1 MASTGVPDRDAITDK
16 AGLWTATA
24 QCNLFPLTGSIN
36 LKMYTTQE
44 YEIGRDTIEEG
55 TPLEDLLELPEYNP
69 ETASD
74 VFLIFLR
81 ELQEQ
86 EEG

>member
-1 MASTGVPDRDAITDK
+1 
-16 AGLWTATA
+16 
-24 QCNLFPLTGSIN
+24 
-36 LKMYTTQE
+36 MYTTQE
-44 YEIGRDTIEEG
+44 YTLGRDTVEEG
-55 TPLEDLLELPEYNP
+55 TPLEDLLELPEYNA
-69 ETASD
+69 ETACE

>member
-1 MASTGVPDRDAITDK
+1 
-16 AGLWTATA
+16 
-24 QCNLFPLTGSIN
+24 
-36 LKMYTTQE
+36 MYTTQE